1 MNDLLNPIVDFAQAR
16 APIYVQLSTLFRR
29 FIVTGQWP
37 VEKQVP
43 THEALASQ
51 FAVNQ
56 ATVRKAIAMLEEEG
70 LVQRFRRRGTFVV
83 ARPQV
88 TEWFP
93 LPGSWADALQA
104 FDGCE
109 IQVLSAREIKDIPA
123 PFHGR
128 GTAAPVYRHMRRIYR
143 HDDCPFILEEIYLD
157 KALETKIGPAKA
169 RRVPLLAPIDAATRI
184 ERVDQTIRFGIADGE
199 ISAALDVPLNAPIA
213 IVYWS
218 VLGPRSVRLYEATSY
233 FRGDAVR
240 LQEPIHFARKGRPT

>member
-1 MNDLLNPIVDFAQAR
+1 MNELLNPIVDFAQTR

-37 VEKQVP
+37 VKKQVP
-43 THEALASQ
+43 THDALAVQ

-56 ATVRKAIAMLEEEG
+56 ATIRKAIAMLEEEG
-70 LVQRFRRRGTFVV
+70 LVQRSRGRGTFVV

-104 FDGCE
+104 FDGYD
-109 IQVLSAREIKDIPA
+109 IQVVSAREAKEPP

-128 GTAAPVYRHMRRIYR
+128 GVPASAYRQMRRIYR
-143 HDDCPFILEEIYLD
+143 HEGRPFILEDIHLD
-157 KALETKIGPAKA
+157 KALETKIGTAKV
-169 RRVPLLAPIDAATRI
+169 RRAPLLALIEGATRI
-184 ERVDQTIRFGIADGE
+184 ERVDQTIRFGIADSE

-213 IVYWS
+213 IIYWS
-218 VLGPRSVRLYEATSY
+218 VLGPRSIRQYEATSY

-240 LQEPIHFARKGRPT
+240 LQEPIRFSRKGSPR